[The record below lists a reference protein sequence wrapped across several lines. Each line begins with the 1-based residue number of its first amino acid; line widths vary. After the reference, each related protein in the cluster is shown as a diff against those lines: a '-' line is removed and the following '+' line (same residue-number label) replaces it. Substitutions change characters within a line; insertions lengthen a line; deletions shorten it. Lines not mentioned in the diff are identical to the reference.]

1 MTKKYRVLM
10 SEIHSVWYTVEAK
23 NEDEAGDKALYG
35 DCIDEDDQG
44 CEMGS
49 QVVCEIEEYED
60 D

>member
-1 MTKKYRVLM
+1 MTKKYKVLM

-23 NEDEAGDKALYG
+23 NKDEAGDKALYG
-35 DCIDEDDQG
+35 DYIDEDDKG

-49 QVVCEIEEYED
+49 QVVCEVEECED

>member
-1 MTKKYRVLM
+1 M

-23 NEDEAGDKALYG
+23 NADEAGDKALYG
-35 DCIDEDDQG
+35 DCIDEDDMG

-49 QVVCEIEEYED
+49 QVVCEVVEYED

>member
-1 MTKKYRVLM
+1 M

-35 DCIDEDDQG
+35 DYLDEDDQG

-49 QVVCEIEEYED
+49 QVVCDVEEVEE
-60 D
+60 

>member
-1 MTKKYRVLM
+1 MKYKVLM

-23 NEDEAGDKALYG
+23 DEEDAKDKALYG
-35 DCIDEDDQG
+35 DYIEEDDMG

-49 QVVCEIEEYED
+49 QVVCDVEEEED

>member
-1 MTKKYRVLM
+1 M

-49 QVVCEIEEYED
+49 QVVCDVEEVED
-60 D
+60 DE